1 MRNIFFNYFESVFSL
16 ESFLVEINC
25 KMSTKA
31 EEEQLKHV
39 LKKLT
44 TILITFDFNFNG

>member
-31 EEEQLKHV
+31 EEE
-39 LKKLT
+39 LT